1 MTLDTDRRHKVLISS
16 DWGCGKTTL
25 LLDFSNFA
33 PGHLLSIDYER
44 GQDLYLAP
52 SAAQADRN
60 EGLFYVARLK
70 APSLYEL
77 KTVVQRILNP
87 TTPSTAL
94 QVDKKPADSGL
105 LSSPVKALCRD
116 IAEGRLQI
124 SGIGIDTVTRLCELT
139 VAKVFG
145 ELIARKGEAFAEKM
159 SQLTWSQTKDD
170 LSELFYQI
178 IQADLHLIMTA
189 WAKPRFDAE
198 TRQSTREL
206 IADVL
211 KNVNAFVDLSLMLE
225 PNPRNQPA
233 KGIVLPPQAR
243 VTKSRVR
250 KLPAG
255 VLLPEATWDKI
266 FAAHPQFATEEPE
279 PEVSAG
285 VAVPIAVA

>member
-1 MTLDTDRRHKVLISS
+1 MTFETDRRHKVLISS
-16 DWGCGKTTL
+16 DWGVGKSTM

-33 PGHLLSIDYER
+33 PGHFLSIDYER

-52 SAAQADRN
+52 SAAHARRE
-60 EGLFYVARLK
+60 EGLFHVARLV

-77 KTVVQRILNP
+77 KTVIQRILNP
-87 TTPSTAL
+87 TAPPKSLSVDRKPVDPDAL
-94 QVDKKPADSGL
+94 SI
-105 LSSPVKALCRD
+105 PVRNLCRD

-145 ELIARKGEAFAEKM
+145 DLIARKGEAFAEKM

-189 WAKPRFDAE
+189 WAKPRFDVE

-206 IADVL
+206 VADTL

-225 PNPRNQPA
+225 ASPRNQPA
-233 KGIVLPPQAR
+233 KGLIYPPQAR

-250 KLPAG
+250 RLPAG
-255 VLLPEATWDKI
+255 VLLAEATWEKI
-266 FAAHPQFATEEPE
+266 FAAHPQFVDEDAHEELTPASAT
-279 PEVSAG
+279 G
-285 VAVPIAVA
+285 